1 MYWVQILRDTH
12 IPVFQYSKYINE
24 AKKCKQG
31 FAYTTYQLN
40 ARLIRTLN
48 DIVNNI
54 SRVNLKGVH
63 TPLF

>member
-1 MYWVQILRDTH
+1 MRQ
-12 IPVFQYSKYINE
+12 
-24 AKKCKQG
+24 KKCKQG
-31 FAYTTYQLN
+31 FAYTTYHLN